1 KPVLDAIR
9 YKSTISEASFS
20 ADGTRLVTAT
30 FLHANTVRLWEAG
43 GRQAAELVH
52 LLKPEN
58 TATVW
63 QLPEGKR
70 ITSVG
75 ESGAPTLFR
84 HASLG
89 HDGARLLLIQDGAAQ
104 IRDADTGQLIRS
116 VHKPGTAVI
125 GCALSPKNRILVT
138 ANDDRTAQLWDAA
151 TGENVPTP
159 RQFRHNGQTW
169 PPLFSPDGGLLV
181 MTSQDGIRIWDASTG
196 DPISPPLI
204 HPLEVE
210 CVAFSP
216 DGRRLVTASDHAA
229 RVWPVHG
236 KEREV
241 EELLQFAEFLSC
253 ARTDSDVGRLVQL
266 SSDELASA

>member
-1 KPVLDAIR
+1 SGSPLMEHDDTVNYVSFENDNRRIASAAEDGTARIWDGDSAKALGPPLFHAAPVRYVAFGSNGRVVTAIEDGAKGNGQACVWEAVHLVFHRPTAQKIQGASPTDRTIRRAWFSPNGRYLLALSEGNAGQVWDTTTGKPVLDAIR

-125 GCALSPKNRILVT
+125 G
-138 ANDDRTAQLWDAA
+138 
-151 TGENVPTP
+151 
-159 RQFRHNGQTW
+159 
-169 PPLFSPDGGLLV
+169 
-181 MTSQDGIRIWDASTG
+181 
-196 DPISPPLI
+196 
-204 HPLEVE
+204 
-210 CVAFSP
+210 
-216 DGRRLVTASDHAA
+216 
-229 RVWPVHG
+229 
-236 KEREV
+236 
-241 EELLQFAEFLSC
+241 
-253 ARTDSDVGRLVQL
+253 
-266 SSDELASA
+266 